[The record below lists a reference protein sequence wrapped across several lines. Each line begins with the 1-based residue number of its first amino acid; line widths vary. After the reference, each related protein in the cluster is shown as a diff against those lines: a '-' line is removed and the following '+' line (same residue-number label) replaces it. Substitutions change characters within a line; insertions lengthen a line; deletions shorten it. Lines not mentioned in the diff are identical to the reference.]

1 VDAAN
6 RSTGNGMI
14 AVLSMAATIAA
25 TIAAM
30 APLRVRRP
38 RRLRQALAAPP
49 ATPLRRVRQ
58 SSALLRQR
66 RQHDDTELP
75 EAVDLLVLAIRQ
87 GLLPAAAIREI
98 APFTTGAV
106 RTAMDATVA
115 RLDGGDRF
123 ADAITSLPDVLGPQ
137 AHLLADGF
145 AAADRDGLP
154 LAPVLERLAADARQM
169 RRRRFDE
176 RARRL
181 PVRLAVP
188 LVLCTLPSF
197 ALLTVVPLLLAAL
210 TSLHR

>member
-1 VDAAN
+1 
-6 RSTGNGMI
+6 
-14 AVLSMAATIAA
+14 
-25 TIAAM
+25 
-30 APLRVRRP
+30 
-38 RRLRQALAAPP
+38 
-49 ATPLRRVRQ
+49 
-58 SSALLRQR
+58 
-66 RQHDDTELP
+66 
-75 EAVDLLVLAIRQ
+75 VLAIRQ

-98 APFTTGAV
+98 APFTTGRV
-106 RTAMDATVA
+106 HDAMHSTIG
-115 RLDGGDRF
+115 RLDRGERF
-123 ADAITSLPDVLGPQ
+123 ADAIMSLPEVLGPP
-137 AHLLADGF
+137 AHALADGF

-176 RARRL
+176 RARQL

>member
-1 VDAAN
+1 V
-6 RSTGNGMI
+6 
-14 AVLSMAATIAA
+14 
-25 TIAAM
+25 
-30 APLRVRRP
+30 PK
-38 RRLRQALAAPP
+38 PP
-49 ATPLRRVRQ
+49 
-58 SSALLRQR
+58 ALLRR
-66 RQHDDTELP
+66 RRHHDDTELP

-98 APFTTGAV
+98 APFTTGVV
-106 RTAMDATVA
+106 RTAMDITVD
-115 RLDGGDRF
+115 RLDHGERF
-123 ADAITSLPDVLGPQ
+123 AEAITSLPELLGPQ
-137 AHLLADGF
+137 AHPLADGF